1 MNHLFLTRLSIK
13 NQYICSIVFTVLV
26 SVLCFIFSDYIGY
39 KVVAFILLVTV
50 SIIAMLFEIW
60 PVLVSAILSALIWDF
75 FFIQPRYTFHIE
87 STEETIMFLMYFIIA
102 LINAVLTHKI
112 RQIERYAREKED
124 KANMVKLYNTL
135 INSLSHELRTPIT
148 TILGATDTLLTS
160 NVNLSEDNRNKLLD
174 EIANATLRLNQ
185 QVENLLNMSRLET
198 GFIKLKKDWVDLNEL
213 VYDVI
218 NRLHQDLEFHHVI
231 VDIEDNLPLFKLDFG
246 LMEQVIKNLLMNA
259 LTYTPKGSTI
269 KIIGSCVDDNCI
281 IKIEDNGNG
290 FPAQEI
296 DKVFDKFYRL
306 ENTQPGGT
314 GLGLSIVKGFIEA
327 HDGKITLE
335 NKEPSGAR
343 FLIEIPT
350 RTSYIKN
357 LKNE

>member
-1 MNHLFLTRLSIK
+1 
-13 NQYICSIVFTVLV
+13 
-26 SVLCFIFSDYIGY
+26 
-39 KVVAFILLVTV
+39 
-50 SIIAMLFEIW
+50 
-60 PVLVSAILSALIWDF
+60 
-75 FFIQPRYTFHIE
+75 
-87 STEETIMFLMYFIIA
+87 
-102 LINAVLTHKI
+102 
-112 RQIERYAREKED
+112 
-124 KANMVKLYNTL
+124 
-135 INSLSHELRTPIT
+135 
-148 TILGATDTLLTS
+148 
-160 NVNLSEDNRNKLLD
+160 
-174 EIANATLRLNQ
+174 
-185 QVENLLNMSRLET
+185 MSRLET